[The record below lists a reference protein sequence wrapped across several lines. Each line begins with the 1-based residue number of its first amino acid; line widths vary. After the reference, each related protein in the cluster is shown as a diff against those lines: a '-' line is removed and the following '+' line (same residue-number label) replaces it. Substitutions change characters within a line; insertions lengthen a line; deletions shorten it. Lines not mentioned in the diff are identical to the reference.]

1 MSRSNVP
8 LNGPFHHEEIPR
20 RDIASVKVKLAKAR
34 YLVTD
39 MTQNAP
45 TGSDDAAEAGYHS
58 ENRSRSETMM
68 LAKECQAI
76 VEASRS
82 LQAETDQNIAAI
94 RDIQRVRATQ
104 ASLTDSPGHL
114 RREAAAQ
121 VLKHLT
127 GSRDGLRSL
136 IRQVASD
143 ASPEVRDAVT
153 EALAR
158 ATDSQAERW
167 ITGAQ
172 QAPEVATLQQTIKDK
187 DTELSLLKGEIET
200 KRKANFAFQR
210 DRHQA
215 ETNLLGEKAKVAT
228 FEKQVKRNKEQLD
241 SAQERIGALEEE
253 LRLAKLSGDWY
264 QNQAELLHEA
274 HRDAEDEKETLAY
287 HLSQRDQSVATLR
300 GNIAFLENRLA
311 SDAQHAHGEQA
322 IMEDKL
328 EDSNSKLEAAQ
339 KEAKDLTQRLG
350 RAEGRLADVQAEL
363 TAAQK
368 ALASSRQEIDNAASA
383 RTGLEEKISNQRA
396 SLVSRATEIG
406 QLNSLITARGE
417 TIDSQINQAS
427 VFLRRMSLDMESDI
441 WHRVA
446 EGVLTD
452 STVAPAAPIPWQPWR
467 VLPSWSHDEALDV
480 QEDDRSIHSL
490 AVDIVAIIK
499 VPSASA
505 EPLLSRL
512 QSLQDL
518 MVDRSPLVPTV
529 SQILL
534 ESLAGAVGDERLH
547 LMHHVL
553 ICQIA
558 ILLCGNGVE
567 LNEVILDPQATALVS
582 ALGAWDP
589 ESGAGLNLACSLSY
603 PEVALVGFNHSPSG
617 IIAAS
622 PVNRELLWIEE
633 AQIDN
638 TLTHIE
644 LSSEK
649 GSTIALP
656 LDTRE
661 RQLWSMTHL

>member
-1 MSRSNVP
+1 MSRSNLP

-20 RDIASVKVKLAKAR
+20 RDIASVKVKLARAR

-82 LQAETDQNIAAI
+82 LQAETDQNITAI

-104 ASLTDSPGHL
+104 ASLTNSPGHL

-215 ETNLLGEKAKVAT
+215 ETNLISEKAKVAA
-228 FEKQVKRNKEQLD
+228 FEKQLKRTKEQLD

-264 QNQAELLHEA
+264 QSQAELLHEA
-274 HRDAEDEKETLAY
+274 HRDAEDEKETLAF
-287 HLSQRDQSVATLR
+287 HLSQHNQSVANLR
-300 GNIAFLENRLA
+300 QQLA
-311 SDAQHAHGEQA
+311 SDAQHAQAEQA
-322 IMEDKL
+322 LMETEL
-328 EDSNSKLEAAQ
+328 ENSISKLEAA
-339 KEAKDLTQRLG
+339 KTETKDVTQRLD
-350 RAEGRLADVQAEL
+350 RAERRLAYVEVEL
-363 TAAQK
+363 TTAQK
-368 ALASSRQEIDNAASA
+368 DLASSRQEIDDAAIA
-383 RTGLEEKISNQRA
+383 RTGLEKKISKQRA
-396 SLVSRATEIG
+396 SLVSQATEIG

-417 TIDSQINQAS
+417 TIDSQIDQAS

-441 WHRVA
+441 WRRVA

-490 AVDIVAIIK
+490 AVDIAAIMK
-499 VPSASA
+499 VPSAPA

-518 MVDRSPLVPTV
+518 MVDKSPLVPTV

-553 ICQIA
+553 VCQIA

-567 LNEVILDPQATALVS
+567 LNEVILDPRATALVS

-589 ESGAGLNLACSLSY
+589 ESGPVLNLACSLSY
-603 PEVALVGFNHSPSG
+603 PEVALVGFNHSPRG

-622 PVNRELLWIEE
+622 PLNRELLWVDE

-649 GSTIALP
+649 VGTIALP

-661 RQLWSMTHL
+661 RQLWAVAHL